1 MALDDEGDFKK
12 ARGFLLTYSSLIL
25 ALWFFRAELTSFN
38 LMGVSL
44 TLAHHRESIWLLLAV
59 LNIYFW
65 FRFYQRIPHLGLYFD
80 EPMHDLYDDA
90 LVWLA
95 VKLKRR
101 ELQRCAKEQFKLQL
115 ESGEQM
121 KLLGYGGKAMGR
133 SSLAESQ
140 RQNGDEAPELHQL
153 ARDFRTKLSLWVA
166 YQYTDKGQWIPFTSH
181 ARLDHQPN
189 VVMAWAA
196 KAFAILK
203 GAFVTPW
210 FTDHVAPL
218 VLGVISTLI
227 ALWQWWEVNFSVV
240 VG

>member
-1 MALDDEGDFKK
+1 MDDGGDFKK
-12 ARGFLLTYSSLIL
+12 ARGVLLTYSVFIL
-25 ALWFFRAELTSFN
+25 AMWFFQAKLTQFN
-38 LMGVSL
+38 LLGVSL
-44 TLAHHRESIWLLLAV
+44 TLEHHKESIWLLLAV

-80 EPMHDLYDDA
+80 EPMHDLYDAA

-101 ELQRCAKEQFKLQL
+101 ALQRCAKEQFKLQL

-121 KLLGYGGKAMGR
+121 KLFGYGGKAMGR
-133 SSLAESQ
+133 SLLAESQ

-153 ARDFRTKLSLWVA
+153 ARDFRTQLSLSVA
-166 YQYTDKGQWIPFTSH
+166 YQYTSKGQWIPSTSY

-189 VVMAWAA
+189 VAMAWAA
-196 KAFAILK
+196 KAFAIVK

-218 VLGVISTLI
+218 VLGAISTTI
-227 ALWQWWEVNFSVV
+227 ALWKWVEINFLTVAV
-240 VG
+240 